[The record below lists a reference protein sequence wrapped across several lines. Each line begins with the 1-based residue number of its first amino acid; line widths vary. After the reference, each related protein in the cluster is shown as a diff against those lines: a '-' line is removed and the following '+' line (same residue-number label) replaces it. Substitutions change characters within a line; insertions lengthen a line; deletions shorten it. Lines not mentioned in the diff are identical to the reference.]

1 MPMIKDQVKFLAAW
15 ARNPKKVGAIAPSSP
30 ALCRLL
36 AKNLSL
42 KNDEVVIEFG
52 PGTGPLAK
60 VLCESGLEPS
70 RYLGIER
77 NTDFVRHLN
86 KRFPQF
92 SFVAGSAE
100 DVHDILKQRD
110 ICHTRIRAVLSGL
123 PFASLPPSVQD
134 NIISA
139 LDDLIQPGCVFRT
152 FQYVHAYPLPAA
164 IRFRKR
170 MNALFGPVKRSR
182 AVLMNLPPAYVLSWS
197 R

>member
-1 MPMIKDQVKFLAAW
+1 MPMITDQVKFLAAW
-15 ARNPKKVGAIAPSSP
+15 ARNPKKVGAIAPSST

-36 AKNLSL
+36 AHNLSL
-42 KNDEVVIEFG
+42 NQDDLVIEFG

-60 VLCESGLEPS
+60 VLAESGLDPA

-77 NTDFVRHLN
+77 NGAFVKHLN

-92 SFVAGSAE
+92 SFVTGSAE
-100 DVHDILKQRD
+100 DVHNILKQRD
-110 ICHTRIRAVLSGL
+110 IAQTRIRAVLSGL

-139 LDDLIQPGCVFRT
+139 LDDLIKPGCIFRT
-152 FQYVHAYPLPAA
+152 FQYVHSYPLPAA

-170 MNALFGPVKRSR
+170 MNALFGPVMRSR